1 MRKLVVFIVILLL
14 GITAFSQ
21 HEGIR
26 RYFSSYKLDNDTTA
40 DYSFYNDTLI
50 DDFHKFMPQQKVSN
64 NTLGLMNPGS
74 PYSPTAQAFPPR
86 HTIWRPSPTRWS

>member
-26 RYFSSYKLDNDTTA
+26 RYFSSYKLDNDTSA
-40 DYSFYNDTLI
+40 DFSFYNDTTI
-50 DDFHKFMPQQKVSN
+50 DNFYKFMP
-64 NTLGLMNPGS
+64 
-74 PYSPTAQAFPPR
+74 
-86 HTIWRPSPTRWS
+86 